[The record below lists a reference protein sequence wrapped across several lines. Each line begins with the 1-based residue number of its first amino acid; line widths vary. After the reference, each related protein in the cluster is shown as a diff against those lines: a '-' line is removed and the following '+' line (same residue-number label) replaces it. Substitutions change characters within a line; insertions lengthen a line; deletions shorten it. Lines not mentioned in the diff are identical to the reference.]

1 MNVTREKSALLSWET
16 RGDDAER
23 LAAWLTTFLGEDV
36 FRRLEENENLHV
48 SMLEEKKD
56 VTGWLT
62 AGLKTILKSEDLEL
76 LVQRVEREIQEL
88 QKRLIVA
95 EEIQVSNQDIT
106 ADCERQKREIEALEV
121 KLEPLQ
127 REVNSLKKK
136 VAASV
141 GIDVVVDAVFSGE
154 AVEIQTINQLLKED
168 IKNPSEALSAFCV
181 ALAKTWGILARALQK
196 EGEEEE
202 KMEILHAALTR
213 VLEALTG
220 LYIPQRRAVL
230 EQLAKLCN
238 SRVSDYLFIS
248 PEESKEIDLRI
259 HNAASIGGNQ
269 ILEGRTFAVV
279 NRSSYQT
286 VKYAEIEVC

>member
-16 RGDDAER
+16 QGDNAER

-76 LVQRVEREIQEL
+76 LVQRVEQEIQEL
-88 QKRLIVA
+88 RKRLIVA
-95 EEIQVSNQDIT
+95 EEIQVSNQDIM

-154 AVEIQTINQLLKED
+154 NVEIQTINQLLKED
-168 IKNPSEALSAFCV
+168 IKHPSEALSAFCV

-279 NRSSYQT
+279 NRSSHQT

>member
-1 MNVTREKSALLSWET
+1 MNVTREKSALLSLET

-23 LAAWLTTFLGEDV
+23 LAVWLTTFLGEDV

-76 LVQRVEREIQEL
+76 LVQRVEQEIQEL

-136 VAASV
+136 VAHPWELMSWWSR
-141 GIDVVVDAVFSGE
+141 FLRRN

-181 ALAKTWGILARALQK
+181 ALAKTWGILAQALQK
-196 EGEEEE
+196 EGEEEGE
-202 KMEILHAALTR
+202 NGNFACRLDTCVGGLNGTLYSPATGR
-213 VLEALTG
+213 VG
-220 LYIPQRRAVL
+220 AV
-230 EQLAKLCN
+230 
-238 SRVSDYLFIS
+238 
-248 PEESKEIDLRI
+248 
-259 HNAASIGGNQ
+259 G
-269 ILEGRTFAVV
+269 
-279 NRSSYQT
+279 
-286 VKYAEIEVC
+286 

>member
-16 RGDDAER
+16 QGDDAER
-23 LAAWLTTFLGEDV
+23 LAAWLTTVLGEDV

-48 SMLEEKKD
+48 SMLEEKK

-76 LVQRVEREIQEL
+76 LVQRVEQEIQEL

-95 EEIQVSNQDIT
+95 AEIQVSNQDIM
-106 ADCERQKREIEALEV
+106 ADCERQKREIEALEI

-141 GIDVVVDAVFSGE
+141 GIDAVFSGE

-181 ALAKTWGILARALQK
+181 ALAKTWGILMQALQK

-202 KMEILHAALTR
+202 KMEIMHAALTR

>member
-16 RGDDAER
+16 QGDDAER

-76 LVQRVEREIQEL
+76 LVQRVEQEIQEL

-95 EEIQVSNQDIT
+95 AEIQVSNQDIM
-106 ADCERQKREIEALEV
+106 ADCERQKREIEALEI

-181 ALAKTWGILARALQK
+181 ALAKTWGILMQALQK

-202 KMEILHAALTR
+202 KMEIMHAALTR

-286 VKYAEIEVC
+286 VTSAELEVC

>member
-16 RGDDAER
+16 QGDDAER

-76 LVQRVEREIQEL
+76 LVQRVEQEIQEL

-95 EEIQVSNQDIT
+95 AEIQVSNQDIM

-181 ALAKTWGILARALQK
+181 ALAKT
-196 EGEEEE
+196 
-202 KMEILHAALTR
+202 
-213 VLEALTG
+213 
-220 LYIPQRRAVL
+220 
-230 EQLAKLCN
+230 
-238 SRVSDYLFIS
+238 
-248 PEESKEIDLRI
+248 
-259 HNAASIGGNQ
+259 
-269 ILEGRTFAVV
+269 
-279 NRSSYQT
+279 
-286 VKYAEIEVC
+286 

>member
-1 MNVTREKSALLSWET
+1 
-16 RGDDAER
+16 
-23 LAAWLTTFLGEDV
+23 
-36 FRRLEENENLHV
+36 
-48 SMLEEKKD
+48 
-56 VTGWLT
+56 
-62 AGLKTILKSEDLEL
+62 
-76 LVQRVEREIQEL
+76 
-88 QKRLIVA
+88 
-95 EEIQVSNQDIT
+95 
-106 ADCERQKREIEALEV
+106 
-121 KLEPLQ
+121 
-127 REVNSLKKK
+127 
-136 VAASV
+136 
-141 GIDVVVDAVFSGE
+141 
-154 AVEIQTINQLLKED
+154 
-168 IKNPSEALSAFCV
+168 
-181 ALAKTWGILARALQK
+181 LQK

-202 KMEILHAALTR
+202 KMEILHTALTR

>member
-16 RGDDAER
+16 QGDDAER

-76 LVQRVEREIQEL
+76 LVQRVEQEIQEL

-95 EEIQVSNQDIT
+95 AEIQVSNQDIM

-181 ALAKTWGILARALQK
+181 ALAKTWGILMQALQK

-202 KMEILHAALTR
+202 KMEILHTALTR

-279 NRSSYQT
+279 NHSSYQT

>member
-1 MNVTREKSALLSWET
+1 
-16 RGDDAER
+16 
-23 LAAWLTTFLGEDV
+23 
-36 FRRLEENENLHV
+36 
-48 SMLEEKKD
+48 MLEEKKD

-76 LVQRVEREIQEL
+76 LVQRVEQEIQEL

-95 EEIQVSNQDIT
+95 AEIQVSNQDIM
-106 ADCERQKREIEALEV
+106 ADCERQKREIEALEI

-181 ALAKTWGILARALQK
+181 ALAKTWGILMQALQK

-202 KMEILHAALTR
+202 KMEIMHAALTR

>member
-1 MNVTREKSALLSWET
+1 MITWTAYECDKRKIRFVVLGYA
-16 RGDDAER
+16 GDDAEPGS
-23 LAAWLTTFLGEDV
+23 LVNDVSGEDV
-36 FRRLEENENLHV
+36 FRRLKR
-48 SMLEEKKD
+48 MKTCTCPCWRKKD

-76 LVQRVEREIQEL
+76 LVQRVEQEIQEL

-168 IKNPSEALSAFCV
+168 I
-181 ALAKTWGILARALQK
+181 
-196 EGEEEE
+196 
-202 KMEILHAALTR
+202 
-213 VLEALTG
+213 
-220 LYIPQRRAVL
+220 
-230 EQLAKLCN
+230 
-238 SRVSDYLFIS
+238 
-248 PEESKEIDLRI
+248 
-259 HNAASIGGNQ
+259 
-269 ILEGRTFAVV
+269 
-279 NRSSYQT
+279 
-286 VKYAEIEVC
+286 

>member
-23 LAAWLTTFLGEDV
+23 LAVWLTTFLGEDV

-76 LVQRVEREIQEL
+76 LVQRVEQEIQEL

-121 KLEPLQ
+121 KLE
-127 REVNSLKKK
+127 KK

-141 GIDVVVDAVFSGE
+141 GIDVMVDAVFSGE

-181 ALAKTWGILARALQK
+181 ALAKTWGILVRALQK